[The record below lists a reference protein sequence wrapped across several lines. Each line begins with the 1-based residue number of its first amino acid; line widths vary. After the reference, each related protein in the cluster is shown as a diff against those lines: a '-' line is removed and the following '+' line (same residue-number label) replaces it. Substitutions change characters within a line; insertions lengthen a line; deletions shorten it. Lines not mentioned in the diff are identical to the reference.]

1 MWLVISQ
8 KCDYAWKLYR
18 IVCFCFLLAILII
31 VICSQTKKILAYLLD
46 FKTITSCLEFNLI
59 FFALYANEYHVG
71 NDAEMNSMQ
80 IFQSIS
86 SLFQCIW
93 NKSTTPCCIYIID
106 ITHLF
111 WKLIIHTRT
120 KLCNG
125 AMKNS

>member
-1 MWLVISQ
+1 MHENYTESSVF
-8 KCDYAWKLYR
+8 
-18 IVCFCFLLAILII
+18 VFLLAILII

-86 SLFQCIW
+86 SLFQCI
-93 NKSTTPCCIYIID
+93 
-106 ITHLF
+106 
-111 WKLIIHTRT
+111 
-120 KLCNG
+120 
-125 AMKNS
+125 